1 MPGLGAALSS
11 FGFGSILAFGSLLFV
26 DHDWSPVWLAFSA
39 YVAGLITAR
48 TFLGHLPDRHGGAK
62 VALICVLIEAIGLT
76 VIWQSSS
83 PITAAFGAALTGF
96 GYALVYPGLG
106 AEALR
111 RVPVQSR
118 GLTMGIYTLFLDL
131 ALGLGTPALGL
142 IAKSTGLG
150 SVFLAS
156 AMIVLCAA
164 AVAAVIILA
173 SARRFQLG

>member
-1 MPGLGAALSS
+1 
-11 FGFGSILAFGSLLFV
+11 
-26 DHDWSPVWLAFSA
+26 
-39 YVAGLITAR
+39 
-48 TFLGHLPDRHGGAK
+48 
-62 VALICVLIEAIGLT
+62 
-76 VIWQSSS
+76 
-83 PITAAFGAALTGF
+83 
-96 GYALVYPGLG
+96 
-106 AEALR
+106 
-111 RVPVQSR
+111 
-118 GLTMGIYTLFLDL
+118 MGIYTLFLDL